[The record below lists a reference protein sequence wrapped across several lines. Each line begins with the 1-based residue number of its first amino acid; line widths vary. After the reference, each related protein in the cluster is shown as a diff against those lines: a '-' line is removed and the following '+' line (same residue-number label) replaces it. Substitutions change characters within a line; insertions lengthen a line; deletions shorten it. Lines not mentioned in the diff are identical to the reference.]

1 MSAGTVGNRVRPVR
15 GAPASAEPRDDIELS
30 ELVGLCRT
38 AFGKRPIEEAAGSVA
53 EGAAALV
60 RAARVSVVMI
70 SYGEM
75 LLISAQRGRPW
86 TQRWHGETADAERL
100 ARRLS
105 DGAEAIVLTAPGEP
119 DRDLWCQLFGAPCAP
134 SDVVTAFPFASHVA
148 GGRAGGLIVAANEV
162 YRRQD
167 TRRAALE
174 VIARQIELAL
184 RAARLA
190 EAQQDQMVGLARMV
204 VGLRQQSQAHVTE
217 LLELQ
222 TSLARG
228 TIAETQAL
236 VAGYHAPTGV
246 RAWRLASPIVV
257 GLLLGEM
264 SVAHERGV
272 KLRVSAH
279 SSLEVVPSSLGD
291 LGLVSVLSNL
301 ISNAFDAVESLP
313 ASRRRVSVLVKQR
326 AGRTTIRV
334 RDWGVGLAAHRERD
348 VLRGGYS
355 TKAPGRGTGLALV
368 NRLVTAAGGEVDL
381 ARCDV
386 GTQVTVTVPDE

>member
-1 MSAGTVGNRVRPVR
+1 MSAGTVGNRVRSPR
-15 GAPASAEPRDDIELS
+15 GAPAPAEPRDDIELS

-38 AFGKRPIEEAAGSVA
+38 AFGKRPIEEAAGLVA

-70 SYGEM
+70 TYGEM
-75 LLISAQRGRPW
+75 LLISAQRDRPW
-86 TQRWHGETADAERL
+86 RQRWHGETADAERL

-119 DRDLWCQLFGAPCAP
+119 DRDLWCQLFGAP
-134 SDVVTAFPFASHVA
+134 SDVITAFPFASDAA

-222 TSLARG
+222 TSLAEG

-246 RAWRLASPIVV
+246 RAWRLESPIVV

-264 SVAHERGV
+264 SVAHERGI

-279 SSLEVVPSSLGD
+279 STLEVVPSSLGD

-355 TKAPGRGTGLALV
+355 SKAPGRGTGLALV